1 MISAIISCMNR
12 TDRLIQMLP
21 TWAEIDEIK
30 DIVVVDW
37 SSKNPISENKDIQEI
52 LKNFNKIKIV
62 RVDGQKYFH
71 LGKSYNL
78 GYQFTDEKNK
88 ILLKLD
94 VDYVNINPEWIKT
107 LVFEEDGRSLKLY
120 FICGLFRFYKS
131 SSGFLLVNKKDF
143 QKVNGY
149 NENFDSI
156 WGYDDQDIQKR
167 LLKSYEPN
175 DPNCPFRQIFFWN
188 FKNYIYHIPHDD
200 ELRTIN
206 YIHNELNC
214 DINKNISKEK
224 PNWSFQKY
232 KLLSQKDKLT
242 TIHLL
247 S

>member
-37 SSKNPISENKDIQEI
+37 SSKDSILENEEIQKI
-52 LKNFNKIKIV
+52 LKNFSKIKVV
-62 RVDGQKYFH
+62 RVEGQKYFH

-78 GYQFTDEKNK
+78 GYKFTNKKNK

-94 VDYVNINPEWIKT
+94 VDYVSVNSEWIKT
-107 LVFEEDGRSLKLY
+107 LVFRGDWSLKNY
-120 FICGLFRFYKS
+120 FICGLWRFHKS
-131 SSGFLLVNKKDF
+131 STGFLLVNKKDF
-143 QKVNGY
+143 KAVNGY
-149 NENFDSI
+149 NENFESI
-156 WGYDDQDIQKR
+156 WGYDDQDIQQR
-167 LLKSYEPN
+167 LVKLYEPN
-175 DPNCPFRQIFFWN
+175 NPNHLFRQIFFWN

-214 DINKNISKEK
+214 DINKNISIEN
-224 PNWSFQKY
+224 PNWSSQKY
-232 KLLSQKDKLT
+232 KLLSRGYKHIT
-242 TIHLL
+242 MSLL